1 MIETALTK
9 RQASLRTKITV
20 KSLVSLSIVVLAVA
34 LPQLAHLAVGAQA
47 GIMLLPMYL
56 PVLLG
61 GCILGWRWGVAA
73 GMLSPL
79 VSFLITSAA
88 GNAMPAA
95 ARLPFMM
102 AELAVFALVSGMFSK
117 QIERRSWVAFPA
129 VIEKQILQLVDE
141 YKLKREGMEEET
153 VFYWRIEK
161 GRMHLAGEYLAP
173 VIPETVR
180 WFPCGDHAHIFGY
193 AALE

>member
-9 RQASLRTKITV
+9 RQASIRTKITV
-20 KSLVSLSIVVLAVA
+20 KSLVAFSIVVLAVV

-47 GIMLLPMYL
+47 GITLLPMYL

-73 GMLSPL
+73 GILSPL

-102 AELAVFALVSGMFSK
+102 AELAMFALISGMFSK
-117 QIERRSWVAFPA
+117 QISKHSWVAFPA
-129 VIEKQILQLVDE
+129 VIIAELCGRAFFVASVALFGANTPFTVPMIWKQIQTGFVGLVIQAVIVPIAVISIG
-141 YKLKREGMEEET
+141 KLL
-153 VFYWRIEK
+153 EK
-161 GRMHLAGEYLAP
+161 EAE
-173 VIPETVR
+173 
-180 WFPCGDHAHIFGY
+180 
-193 AALE
+193 

>member
-9 RQASLRTKITV
+9 RQASIRTKITV
-20 KSLVSLSIVVLAVA
+20 KSLVAFGIVVLAVA

-47 GIMLLPMYL
+47 GITLLPMYL

-102 AELAVFALVSGMFSK
+102 AELAMFALISGMFSK
-117 QIERRSWVAFPA
+117 QISKHSWVAFPA
-129 VIEKQILQLVDE
+129 VIIAELCGRAFFVASVALFGANTPFTVPMIWEQIQTGFVGLVIQAVIVPIAVISIGKLLEKE
-141 YKLKREGMEEET
+141 AE
-153 VFYWRIEK
+153 
-161 GRMHLAGEYLAP
+161 
-173 VIPETVR
+173 
-180 WFPCGDHAHIFGY
+180 
-193 AALE
+193 